1 MPAKLSKLN
10 QSVEKALQI
19 IEIMMKEPEAMRLQ
33 DIALKAEMPPST
45 ALRMINT
52 LLVYGYVNQDPGHA
66 ALLALPEVR
75 SGRQCGVLPVQSE

>member
-1 MPAKLSKLN
+1 
-10 QSVEKALQI
+10 
-19 IEIMMKEPEAMRLQ
+19 MRLQ

-52 LLVYGYVNQDPGHA
+52 LLVYGYVNGIGHA
-66 ALLALPEVR
+66 ALLALPEIR